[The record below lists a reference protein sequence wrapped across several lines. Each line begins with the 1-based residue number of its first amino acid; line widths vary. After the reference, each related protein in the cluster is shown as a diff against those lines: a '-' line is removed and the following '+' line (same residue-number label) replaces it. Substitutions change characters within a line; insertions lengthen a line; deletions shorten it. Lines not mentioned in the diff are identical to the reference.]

1 MSEPQDVPQS
11 KQYLA
16 EFLDGPFA
24 GRTEH
29 RFLVDGAHDDEISEM
44 AAIGGQERLFWYV
57 AGESHDF
64 DGLLHVKYTWDRRD
78 SDDLQDTTDV
88 ESRRF

>member
-1 MSEPQDVPQS
+1 MSDAQPVPNS
-11 KQYLA
+11 KQYVA

-29 RFLVDGAHDDEISEM
+29 RILVDGKHDDEISEM
-44 AAIGGQERLFWYV
+44 ASISGQERLFWYV
-57 AGESHDF
+57 AGDTHDL
-64 DGLLHVKYTWDRRD
+64 DGLLHVKYSWDKRD
-78 SDDLQDTTDV
+78 SDDLMDTSDV